1 MTTLF
6 FSNADYYK
14 NEQFQTLMRNY
25 NYFMKDYEV
34 KSEEMREMLKEIL
47 IGDFYRSAKE
57 WLFSVD
63 NGNIPNYDSMAWRV
77 GLE

>member
-14 NEQFQTLMRNY
+14 NKEFQTLMRNY
-25 NYFMKDYEV
+25 IYFMEDHELENEKV
-34 KSEEMREMLKEIL
+34 KEMAKEIL
-47 IGDFYRSAKE
+47 IGDFYRKAKE

>member
-14 NEQFQTLMRNY
+14 NKEFQQCMRNY
-25 NYFMKDYEV
+25 LYFTKDNEL
-34 KSEEMREMLKEIL
+34 ENKEIQDMVKEIV

-63 NGNIPNYDSMAWRV
+63 KNNTKNFDSLDWKKD
-77 GLE
+77 LE

>member
-25 NYFMKDYEV
+25 NYFMKD
-34 KSEEMREMLKEIL
+34 KEMENEKIQDMIKEIL

>member
-14 NEQFQTLMRNY
+14 NEQFQKLMLNY

>member
-25 NYFMKDYEV
+25 NFFMKDKETE
-34 KSEEMREMLKEIL
+34 SEKIKDMIKEIL

-63 NGNIPNYDSMAWRV
+63 NGNIPNYDSVAWRV

>member
-14 NEQFQTLMRNY
+14 NEEFQILMRTWNTVSS
-25 NYFMKDYEV
+25 KTDDP
-34 KSEEMREMLKEIL
+34 EIL
-47 IGDFYRSAKE
+47 EELCRIVKFDFYRKAKE

>member
-14 NEQFQTLMRNY
+14 NKQFQKLMLNY